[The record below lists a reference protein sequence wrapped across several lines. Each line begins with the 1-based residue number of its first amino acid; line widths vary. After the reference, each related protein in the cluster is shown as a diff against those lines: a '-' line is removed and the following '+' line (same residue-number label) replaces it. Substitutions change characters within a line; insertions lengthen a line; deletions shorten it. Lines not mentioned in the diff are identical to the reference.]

1 MSRER
6 RRQYGVCNR
15 THSLGISQVDDV
27 PPRRAETPAELAE
40 ARRKD
45 VEMMKQVLMEVMVE
59 DGLPVMNR
67 GGPNGPPD
75 GLGRARRRR
84 AATRATIHPLPLR
97 SGPLRARA
105 SMVWSPPVA
114 EHAEA
119 AFCGAR
125 AAWATP

>member
-59 DGLPVMNR
+59 DGLPVMK
-67 GGPNGPPD
+67 
-75 GLGRARRRR
+75 AEE
-84 AATRATIHPLPLR
+84 AER
-97 SGPLRARA
+97 SGDESRGSGVEQR
-105 SMVWSPPVA
+105 
-114 EHAEA
+114 E
-119 AFCGAR
+119 
-125 AAWATP
+125 